1 MKAVGMQGAEGQC
14 GAMTDEPAAKK
25 KPRRRALKPVPV
37 DAFANQFWPRRADAW
52 HLAKPSALCL

>member
-1 MKAVGMQGAEGQC
+1 MQGAEGQC